1 MMLSTCIYNSSL
13 YWIFVCCFTVAL
25 ILVFPVDCVSRVDY
39 AIRTVIN
46 VCFYLFVKSVSYESA
61 WISSTHRVYHLKCL
75 SNGIIH
81 FDPMWITH
89 LQSRSQSY
97 AALTHSLTL
106 SLLSMH
112 RTDHTPWTVEYLS
125 FSSGRWNDY
134 LWNQLYIIG
143 LYNLH
148 NTFSFLFSL
157 SFINNKGS
165 EKTHVSCLWMREWTS
180 KTSTRQQI
188 FNITCFVPHTY
199 THISEWLEWWALRMR
214 APWAREQRSI
224 GGLIRLTQVTIL
236 QTSPLINWFSL
247 LIPVP
252 QSV

>member
-97 AALTHSLTL
+97 AALTHSL
-106 SLLSMH
+106 
-112 RTDHTPWTVEYLS
+112 YLS
-125 FSSGRWNDY
+125 FLCIGPTTHRERWNTWALVPGGGMIICGINCTSLD
-134 LWNQLYIIG
+134 YIICIIR
-143 LYNLH
+143 
-148 NTFSFLFSL
+148 FLFCFHFRLSTMRVARKRMSHACEWESERARLQHDSKFSTSL
-157 SFINNKGS
+157 
-165 EKTHVSCLWMREWTS
+165 VSC
-180 KTSTRQQI
+180 
-188 FNITCFVPHTY
+188 HTH

>member
-1 MMLSTCIYNSSL
+1 MRLS
-13 YWIFVCCFTVAL
+13 
-25 ILVFPVDCVSRVDY
+25 
-39 AIRTVIN
+39 
-46 VCFYLFVKSVSYESA
+46 
-61 WISSTHRVYHLKCL
+61 
-75 SNGIIH
+75 
-81 FDPMWITH
+81 
-89 LQSRSQSY
+89 
-97 AALTHSLTL
+97 LTHSLTL

-157 SFINNKGS
+157 SFINNEGS

-188 FNITCFVPHTY
+188 FNITCFVPHTH
-199 THISEWLEWWALRMR
+199 THLRMAGMVGAANAR
-214 APWAREQRSI
+214 AMSTGATFHRRFNKIDAGNNITDFTSNKLIQFTHSRSTI
-224 GGLIRLTQVTIL
+224 CLT
-236 QTSPLINWFSL
+236 
-247 LIPVP
+247 
-252 QSV
+252 